1 MLQRLP
7 YISLMA
13 AFLVV
18 VCGVVGQVA
27 KIGPPLAIWVACFL
41 IVFGFGKGCVGLGKL
56 QLLKRVPHGGPDP
69 RADFSSPTLFWF
81 FIVFKFVTWAVAWAV
96 AVYLFGNP
104 TAFIE
109 K

>member
-7 YISLMA
+7 YVSLMA
-13 AFLVV
+13 ALLVV

-27 KIGPPLAIWVACFL
+27 KVGPPLAVWVACFL

-56 QLLKRVPHGGPDP
+56 QLLKQVPHGGPDP
-69 RADFSSPTLFWF
+69 RADFASPTLFWF
-81 FIVFKFVTWAVAWAV
+81 FIVFKFVTWAVAWVV
-96 AVYLFGNP
+96 AGYLFGHP
-104 TAFIE
+104 GAFVQ